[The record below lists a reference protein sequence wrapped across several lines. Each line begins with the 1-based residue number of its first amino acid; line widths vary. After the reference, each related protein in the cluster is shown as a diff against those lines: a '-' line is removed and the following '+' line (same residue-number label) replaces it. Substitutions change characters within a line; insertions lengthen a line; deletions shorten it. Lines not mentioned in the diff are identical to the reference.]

1 MEYCPN
7 CGKQI
12 SETANFCRRCG
23 SNLKV
28 EEEITRAVP
37 AKSKRTS
44 GKGFHKTSWLE
55 KHPNI
60 VTIPVAILCIIP
72 LISLFAC
79 YYLLKEKSW
88 IGKHPNILAILC
100 IMPWT
105 CLIACGYVLNQ
116 KDRSLA
122 WLLLFLFTLLV
133 FPLTSIA
140 AWVIVM
146 LPEKFLLTE
155 EQVRA
160 GLWVEREGV
169 FLNLKKGE
177 EFLTTFPRS
186 MTTKATIRQEAQKYV

>member
-60 VTIPVAILCIIP
+60 VTIPVAILCI
-72 LISLFAC
+72 
-79 YYLLKEKSW
+79 
-88 IGKHPNILAILC
+88 
-100 IMPWT
+100 MPWT

-146 LPEKFLLTE
+146 LPEKSLLTE